1 MPAAGSQFDRDYL
14 VRLPLPLAQLYR
26 RAYNAAEARARH
38 NNTFFLFEATIK
50 LAASVLVAGYARSL
64 ESGEPRNSALDE
76 PLKNL
81 QRPSLGQWVGILREL
96 ARHFGRRADAASHP
110 LGHLAAQ
117 LDEPRRELAGML
129 DLYRRI
135 KNGPD
140 GKPTGDQSCSLLDLF
155 NALTA
160 YRNTVMGHGAR
171 SLR

>member
-1 MPAAGSQFDRDYL
+1 MPAPLPQFDRDYL
-14 VRLPLPLAQLYR
+14 VRLPLPLAQLYK

-64 ESGEPRNSALDE
+64 EAGEPRNGALDE

-110 LGHLAAQ
+110 LGHFAAQ
-117 LDEPRRELAGML
+117 LEEPRRELAGML
-129 DLYRRI
+129 NLYRRI
-135 KNGPD
+135 KNG
-140 GKPTGDQSCSLLDLF
+140 
-155 NALTA
+155 
-160 YRNTVMGHGAR
+160 
-171 SLR
+171 